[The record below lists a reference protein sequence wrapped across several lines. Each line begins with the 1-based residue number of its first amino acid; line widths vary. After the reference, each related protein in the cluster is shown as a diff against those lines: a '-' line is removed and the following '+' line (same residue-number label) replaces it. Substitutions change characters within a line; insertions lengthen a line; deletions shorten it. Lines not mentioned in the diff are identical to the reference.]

1 MYQPQIG
8 DRIRFMGYTPEA
20 YKNGSVPTFVSNE
33 GIVID
38 LDGKL
43 YLKLD
48 NEWVVPIYYLDN
60 LELVQKSEQSSIY
73 HELTKED
80 EMYLQLAGK
89 PLVPV
94 KRPIRRTEH
103 E

>member
-1 MYQPQIG
+1 MNQPQIG
-8 DRIRFMGYTPEA
+8 DRIKFMGYTEDA
-20 YKNGSVPTFVSNE
+20 YRNGSVPTFLGDE
-33 GIVID
+33 GVVIEVE
-38 LDGKL
+38 GKL

-48 NEWVVPIYYLDN
+48 TQYIIPLYYLDN
-60 LELVQKSEQSSIY
+60 IQILAKSEQSSIY